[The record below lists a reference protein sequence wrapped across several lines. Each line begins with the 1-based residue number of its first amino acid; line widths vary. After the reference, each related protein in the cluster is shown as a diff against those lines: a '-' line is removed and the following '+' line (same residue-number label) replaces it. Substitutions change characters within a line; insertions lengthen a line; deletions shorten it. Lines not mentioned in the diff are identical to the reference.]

1 MLPKDT
7 RRLSFRPIN
16 PADFDIL
23 LRMNSDPEVMKY
35 VGDGSV
41 RNQDQMLLELDMLI
55 SHYSRKPGLGIW
67 ALESK
72 DSCTF
77 IGAAGLVYYDNTT
90 EIEVGYRILKE
101 YWNKGYATEA
111 ANGILKY
118 GFEVLGLK
126 KIVSSAHVDNTASR
140 KVMEKIGMKLID
152 HRFHYSCMQAYYEI
166 ASADFI
172 KPGRTS

>member
-1 MLPKDT
+1 MLPTDT

-16 PADFDIL
+16 AADFDSL

-41 RNQDQMLLELDMLI
+41 RNRPQMLLELDMLI
-55 SHYSRKPGLGIW
+55 SHYTRKPGLGIW
-67 ALESK
+67 ALERK
-72 DSCTF
+72 VSCTF
-77 IGAAGLVYYDNTT
+77 IGAAGLVNYDNTS

-101 YWNKGYATEA
+101 NWNKGYATEA
-111 ANGILKY
+111 ALSLLKY

-126 KIVSSAHVDNTASR
+126 KIVSSAHVDNGASR

-166 ASADFI
+166 ASADFLNA
-172 KPGRTS
+172 GRAS